1 MSAHAEYTWAG
12 RYAVRQATRHSVI
25 IDCCLVTII
34 ILIKHFPSDC
44 DCMSH
49 FFLPVVCLGTN
60 LLIYLLLSID
70 QSALQ
75 TNEDPPHNFE
85 KYSVGKRR

>member
-1 MSAHAEYTWAG
+1 
-12 RYAVRQATRHSVI
+12 
-25 IDCCLVTII
+25 
-34 ILIKHFPSDC
+34 
-44 DCMSH
+44 MSH

-85 KYSVGKRR
+85 KYSGGKRG